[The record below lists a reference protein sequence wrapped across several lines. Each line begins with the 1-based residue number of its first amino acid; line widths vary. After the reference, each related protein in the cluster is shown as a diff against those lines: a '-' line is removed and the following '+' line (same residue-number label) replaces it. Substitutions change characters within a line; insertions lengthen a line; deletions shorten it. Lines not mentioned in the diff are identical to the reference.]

1 MSRLLLKGG
10 RVVDPAQ
17 GLDATLDVMIAD
29 GLVEEVGPRVA
40 PRGAT
45 VLEVKGLVV
54 CPGFIDLHAH
64 LREPGQEEKETIATG
79 TRAAAAGGF
88 TAVCAMPNTVP
99 VNDQA
104 GITRAM
110 IERAKAEGVVRVY
123 PIGAITRGQKGEELA
138 ELGDLREA
146 GCVAFSDDG
155 KPVASARVM
164 RRALEYAKAFDAV
177 LIDHCEEPTLHE
189 KASMNEG
196 TVATVLG
203 LRGSPAAGEAI
214 MVERDVLLAEL
225 IGGRVHVAHISAA
238 ASVDAVRR
246 GKARGVRVTAEATP
260 HHLLLTD
267 ELVRETSYDTNT
279 KMNPPLRAEADRQAV
294 VAGLQDGTIDCI
306 ATDHAPHAVDDKKVE
321 YDHAAF
327 GIVGLETAVALC
339 LDRLVGPGLVSL
351 PHLVALL
358 STNPA
363 RVLSLPGGTLAP
375 GSPGDVTVLDLGK
388 KRQVDPA
395 RFESRSRNTPFGG
408 LDPQG
413 RAGDD
418 DRGGPRRLEGR
429 ATLALPPADYDRYH
443 RLLEE
448 DPAAAREQAEWLR
461 EAFVARGSHVRRAS
475 HAELHPAA
483 LREAARVG
491 SAAGGRGARHG
502 DGGAGGA
509 GRLRAATPAGCAR
522 FSARRR
528 PRPSGCRSTRD
539 RPTSSC
545 RGSTRSSRPTAPASS
560 RSTPTRPPAS
570 ATATAWPGSSRSSAS
585 SRPSP
590 AKRRSLTSP
599 RTMASFARSPR
610 AGARRAAPAARASR
624 SWTGPR

>member
-29 GLVEEVGPRVA
+29 GLVEEIGPRVA
-40 PRGAT
+40 PRGAQ
-45 VLEVKGLVV
+45 VLEVKGLAV
-54 CPGFIDLHAH
+54 CPGFIDIHTH

-110 IERAKAEGVVRVY
+110 IERAKAEGAVRVY
-123 PIGAITRGQKGEELA
+123 PIGAITRGQKGEEIA

-155 KPVASARVM
+155 RPVASARVM

-196 TVATVLG
+196 EVATLLG

-225 IGGRVHVAHISAA
+225 VGGRVHVAHISAA

-267 ELVRETSYDTNT
+267 ALVRESSSDTNT
-279 KMNPPLRAEADRQAV
+279 TMNPPLRSEADRQAV
-294 VAGLQDGTIDCI
+294 VAGLQDGTIDCV

-321 YDHAAF
+321 FDQAAF
-327 GIVGLETAVALC
+327 GVVGLETAVPLC
-339 LDRLVGPGLVSL
+339 LDRLVGAGLLTL

-363 RVLSLPGGTLAP
+363 RVLSLPGGTLSP
-375 GSPGDVTVLDLGK
+375 GAPGDVTVLDLGK

-395 RFESRSRNTPFGG
+395 RFESRSRNTPFAG
-408 LDPQG
+408 LILKG
-413 RAGDD
+413 W
-418 DRGGPRRLEGR
+418 
-429 ATLALPPADYDRYH
+429 PAMTI
-443 RLLEE
+443 
-448 DPAAAREQAEWLR
+448 
-461 EAFVARGSHVRRAS
+461 V
-475 HAELHPAA
+475 
-483 LREAARVG
+483 
-491 SAAGGRGARHG
+491 GGRVAWKDAR
-502 DGGAGGA
+502 
-509 GRLRAATPAGCAR
+509 P
-522 FSARRR
+522 
-528 PRPSGCRSTRD
+528 
-539 RPTSSC
+539 
-545 RGSTRSSRPTAPASS
+545 
-560 RSTPTRPPAS
+560 
-570 ATATAWPGSSRSSAS
+570 
-585 SRPSP
+585 
-590 AKRRSLTSP
+590 
-599 RTMASFARSPR
+599 
-610 AGARRAAPAARASR
+610 
-624 SWTGPR
+624 